1 MMHSNCSEPDCSLW
15 YSRHQSQSTSYDEFG
30 SGANVPDNATRTNR
44 HVPPNLPSEAP
55 GGHTADKALR
65 LAREYGINT
74 SKPKYHQ
81 YAVKTTRLNT
91 FENWPAFFTQKPE
104 QLADAGFFYSGKS
117 DAVFCF
123 FCGLG
128 LQEWEE
134 GDTPWGEHA
143 RWSPECVFVINVKG
157 HDFIELEKLRNTNP
171 DEYLARRELY
181 SKDKQS
187 QGKSKIDTMNSPAIQ
202 SLLQNG
208 YEESVVKQAV
218 TFFQKQNREKSFS
231 AKELL
236 EIIFDIEDNNIVC
249 EELEKKDDPVVQTDN
264 LVIKENEELRKST
277 YCRKC
282 STGFA
287 SVVFLPCGH
296 LCTCTDC
303 APSIKHCLLCD
314 QFIKGTVRTYLA

>member
-1 MMHSNCSEPDCSLW
+1 MMHNSKSDCSLL
-15 YSRHQSQSTSYDEFG
+15 YDRHQPQSTSYDEFG
-30 SGANVPDNATRTNR
+30 SGANVPDSATRTNR
-44 HVPPNLPSEAP
+44 SPNSPLETT
-55 GGHTADKALR
+55 GGHTGDKALR
-65 LAREYGINT
+65 LAREYGINV
-74 SKPKYHQ
+74 SKPKYQQ
-81 YAVKTTRLNT
+81 YAVKATRLKT
-91 FENWPAFFTQKPE
+91 FENWPSFFIQKPDD
-104 QLADAGFFYSGKS
+104 LVDAGFFYSGKG

-157 HDFIELEKLRNTNP
+157 RDFIEIERLRNTNP
-171 DEYLARRELY
+171 AEYLARRE
-181 SKDKQS
+181 SCMIEDKTK
-187 QGKSKIDTMNSPAIQ
+187 GKSEIDTMNSPAIQ

-208 YEESVVKQAV
+208 YGESLVKQAV
-218 TFFQKQNREKSFS
+218 TIFQKRNRGKSFS

-236 EIIFDIEDNNIVC
+236 EIIFDIEDNNIPF
-249 EELEKKDDPVVQTDN
+249 EESEKKDDPVVQTDN

-282 STGFA
+282 STSFA

-296 LCTCTDC
+296 LCTCSDC
-303 APSIKHCLLCD
+303 APSIKHCLLCN